1 MPPPADQTQH
11 DDEQHG
17 AEKGGEQVAD
27 GQRADLIA
35 LDPDIELAEQRDADV
50 GTGHADDDC
59 AGNAH
64 GADAQCGG
72 GEPAGKSSD
81 DRHDQNL
88 VDTADQAPHLL
99 LETFRSAA
107 TEGRFA
113 LSGEAASM
121 AETALLPCT
130 APPDVFG
137 AASLAT
143 RPMTLFDHPDFDGHE
158 QVVYSHDD
166 ATGLRA
172 IVAIHNTRRGPA
184 LGGFRMWPYAGEAAA
199 LEDALRLSRGMTYK
213 AAMAG
218 LDLGGGKA
226 VIIGDAGTDKTEALM
241 KAFGRAVDR
250 LNRRYITA
258 EDVGTSVADMDAIKT
273 VTDHVVGVTGG
284 AGDPSN
290 STAHGVYIGILAA
303 VRHKLGRE
311 TVGGLHVAVQG
322 VGNVGRFL
330 CDYLHKA
337 GARLSVTDIDRNALR
352 QAEREFGAAVV
363 GPDEIYDLDC
373 DLFAP
378 CALGAVV
385 NDATL
390 PRLKCAIVA
399 GSANNVLDEERHGAA
414 LRRAGILYAPDYV
427 INAGGLIDVARFA
440 LGFDIEAARARLHRI
455 DDTLTEI
462 FARAEAEDR
471 PTGDV
476 ADSIAEERFR

>member
-1 MPPPADQTQH
+1 MTGNRSTRPVERPISCLKKSALKKSAVRQPNRVPA
-11 DDEQHG
+11 
-17 AEKGGEQVAD
+17 
-27 GQRADLIA
+27 
-35 LDPDIELAEQRDADV
+35 
-50 GTGHADDDC
+50 
-59 AGNAH
+59 AG
-64 GADAQCGG
+64 
-72 GEPAGKSSD
+72 
-81 DRHDQNL
+81 R
-88 VDTADQAPHLL
+88 
-99 LETFRSAA
+99 
-107 TEGRFA
+107 RFA
-113 LSGEAASM
+113 PSEEVAGL

-137 AASLAT
+137 PEPLAT
-143 RPMTLFDHPDFDGHE
+143 RPMTLFDHPEFDGHE

-184 LGGFRMWPYAGEAAA
+184 LGGCRMWPYAGEAAA

-226 VIIGDAGTDKTEALM
+226 VIIGDAKADKTEALM

-258 EDVGTSVADMDAIKT
+258 EDVGTTVADMDTIGT

-290 STAHGVYIGILAA
+290 STAHGVFIGIRAA
-303 VRHKLGRE
+303 VRHKLGRD
-311 TVGGLHVAVQG
+311 TLDGLHVAVQG
-322 VGNVGRFL
+322 VGHVGRFL

-337 GARLSVTDIDRNALR
+337 GARLSVTDIDRAALER
-352 QAEREFGAAVV
+352 AERDFGATAV
-363 GPDEIYDLDC
+363 GPDEIFGLDC

-390 PRLKCAIVA
+390 PRLKCPIVA
-399 GSANNVLDEERHGAA
+399 GSANNVLDAARHGAA

-455 DDTLTEI
+455 DDTLTEV
-462 FARAEAEDR
+462 FARADAEDR
-471 PTGDV
+471 PTGEV